1 MEEKKEEKVGSRIR
15 IKNLICQKKSKML
28 VFQIVDDK
36 KLILEKN
43 LTRKSKM
50 TILGSDDHRAAKGA
64 PSLY

>member
-15 IKNLICQKKSKML
+15 IKNLICQKKNLKRKSKML

-43 LTRKSKM
+43 LK
-50 TILGSDDHRAAKGA
+50 
-64 PSLY
+64 

>member
-15 IKNLICQKKSKML
+15 IKNLICQKKKSKML

-43 LTRKSKM
+43 LKIKSKM
-50 TILGSDDHRAAKGA
+50 RILGLDDQAL
-64 PSLY
+64 S

>member
-1 MEEKKEEKVGSRIR
+1 MEEKEEKVGSRIR

-43 LTRKSKM
+43 LKIKSKM
-50 TILGSDDHRAAKGA
+50 RILGLDDQAL
-64 PSLY
+64 S

>member
-15 IKNLICQKKSKML
+15 IKNLICQKKNLKRKSKML

-43 LTRKSKM
+43 LKIKSKM
-50 TILGSDDHRAAKGA
+50 RILGLDDQAL
-64 PSLY
+64 S